1 MAFGVNIKSPW
12 AKKKTTPTYAP
23 AGRTRTTPILQQ
35 LDYSSYRPSDVRS
48 PLNLAAQA
56 RAGGMNTIN
65 TDPNLF
71 VRGFE
76 ATQRGANPFPATQPY
91 FPMGPGG
98 PGGRSGGGGGGGGG
112 GPAGLDQATFDWMMA
127 QLQNKPQGVSY
138 RPLDLPDPSQYM
150 KWDPSQYGV
159 ARQGV
164 ATGIEGIRG
173 RGNEAFNTAVG
184 ELNRYQNPFGAGAQ
198 TQNPAMS
205 EAMRRMAEQQGAMP
219 ALNATEG
226 EGVQADRA
234 FGNMLALLGGNDA
247 ARQAANLRATEADRR
262 MMEQNL
268 GIEGNMLNL
277 GVNMAEAKGKT
288 AFDQALQ
295 AAMLGAANQE
305 ATGNWG
311 RRNEVE
317 ATNAATWNDWMQNTL
332 QQILG
337 LAGQRAPGTALPGDM
352 SWLNFMA
359 PGMNIQAGSQ
369 PIPRV

>member
-1 MAFGVNIKSPW
+1 MAFGVNIRSPW
-12 AKKKTTPTYAP
+12 SKPKTTTTTRPP

-35 LDYSSYRPSDVRS
+35 LDYSSYRPTDPRS
-48 PLNLAAQA
+48 PLNLATQA
-56 RAGGMNTIN
+56 RLGGMNTIN

-76 ATQRGANPFPATQPY
+76 AMQGGNNPFPATQPY
-91 FPMGPGG
+91 FPMANNPGG
-98 PGGRSGGGGGGGGG
+98 GGRGGGGGGG

-127 QLQNKPQGVSY
+127 QLQNKPQGVGY

-164 ATGIEGIRG
+164 TQGIEAMRG

-184 ELNRYQNPFGAGAQ
+184 ELNRYQNPYG
-198 TQNPAMS
+198 TQMARNPEMN
-205 EAMRRMAEQQGAMP
+205 EAMRRMAEQQGALP

-226 EGVQADRA
+226 QGVQADQA
-234 FGNMLALLGGNDA
+234 MGNMMALLSGNDA

-268 GIEGNMLNL
+268 GLEGNMLNL
-277 GVNMAEAKGKT
+277 GVNMSEAKAKS
-288 AFDQALQ
+288 AFDQMLQ
-295 AAMLGAANQE
+295 QMGYGAATQE
-305 ATGNWG
+305 ATSNWG
-311 RRNEVE
+311 RQNEVE

-332 QQILG
+332 AQVLG
-337 LAGQRAPGTALPGDM
+337 LAGQKAPGTTLPGDM

-369 PIPRV
+369 PIPKV